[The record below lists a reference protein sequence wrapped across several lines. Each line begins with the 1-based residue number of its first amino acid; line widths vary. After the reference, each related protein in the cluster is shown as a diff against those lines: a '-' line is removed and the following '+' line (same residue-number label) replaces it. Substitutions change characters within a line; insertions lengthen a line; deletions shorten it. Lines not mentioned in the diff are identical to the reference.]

1 MVVGG
6 GIVGL
11 ATAHRFLTRHPG
23 LRLTLL
29 EKESRLAAHQTG
41 HNSGVIHSGLYYR
54 PGSMKARL
62 AVAGSELMKS
72 FCREHGIPVESCGKV
87 VVATTD
93 SEEVAVRELLQRG
106 SDNGVRD
113 LRLLGPAALRE
124 IEPAAAGILALHVP
138 QAAIVDYGT
147 VADEL
152 GRRITALGGEVR
164 LGARVTGIHIDGPER
179 RIESTDGEH
188 RCRNLVTCCGL
199 QSDRIARLEGAA
211 IDERIVPFRGEY
223 YDLVPERTSLVRG
236 LIYPVPD
243 PRFPF
248 LGVHFTRRITGGV
261 EAGPNAVLALG
272 REGYRRTS
280 WNLRDAAET
289 LLYPGFWRLARRF
302 WRVGCAEEW
311 RSLSRAAFVRS
322 LQRLV
327 PALTASDLVPAG
339 SGVRA
344 QALSRSGRLVDD
356 FLLVERPRALH
367 VANAPSPAATAA
379 FAIAEEIELRS
390 RPLFDF

>member
-1 MVVGG
+1 MGG

-11 ATAHRFLTRHPG
+11 ATAYRFLTERPG
-23 LRLTLL
+23 LRLALL
-29 EKESRLAAHQTG
+29 EKESRLGAHQTG
-41 HNSGVIHSGLYYR
+41 HNSGVIHTGLYYR

-62 AVAGSELMKS
+62 AVAGGEQMKS
-72 FCREHGIPVESCGKV
+72 FCSEYGIPVESCGKV
-87 VVATTD
+87 VVATTE
-93 SEEVAVRELLQRG
+93 SESAAVRELLQRG
-106 SDNGVRD
+106 NDNGVRD
-113 LRLLGPAALRE
+113 LRLLGPGALRE

-138 QAAIVDYGT
+138 HAAIVDYGR

-152 GRRITALGGEVR
+152 GRRIIALGGEVW
-164 LGARVTGIHIDGPER
+164 LGARVTAIHVDGPER
-179 RIESTDGEH
+179 RIESTGGEF

-199 QSDRIARLEGAA
+199 QSDRIARLEGAT

-223 YDLVPERTSLVRG
+223 YELVPERTSLVRG

-248 LGVHFTRRITGGV
+248 LGVHFTRRVTGGV

-272 REGYRRTS
+272 REAYRRS
-280 WNLRDAAET
+280 AWNPRDAAET
-289 LLYPGFWRLARRF
+289 LLFPGFWRLARLY

-322 LQRLV
+322 LQQLV
-327 PALTASDLVPAG
+327 PALVPGDLVPAA

-356 FLLVERPRALH
+356 FLLLERPRALH

-379 FAIAEEIELRS
+379 FAIAGEIELRS
-390 RPLFDF
+390 RPLFEI